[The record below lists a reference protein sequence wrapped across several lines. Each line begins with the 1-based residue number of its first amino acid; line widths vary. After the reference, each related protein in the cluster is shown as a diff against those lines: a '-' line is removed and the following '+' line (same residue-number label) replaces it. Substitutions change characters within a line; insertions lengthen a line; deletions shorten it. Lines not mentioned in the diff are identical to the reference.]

1 MVLGDGVDDGVA
13 ENIPCAQGWSWSRAG
28 ARAAADPEVEGISCT
43 QEWFGWMNGDLHR
56 VAENIPCAQGWFWS
70 RADARA
76 ATDPGVEGISCAQEW
91 FRWVNGDLHRVAE
104 NIPCAQG
111 WSFGSDIQAPTRKG
125 GGLFCRLFSGG
136 AAVRQVIKLSSFH
149 HPALWKVFQVLGR
162 FHGQGILG
170 PKLFCA
176 FMAK

>member
-1 MVLGDGVDDGVA
+1 MVLVESGRESSGRSRDRRNFLYAGMVRVDEWRSPSRGWH
-13 ENIPCAQGWSWSRAG
+13 IPCAQGWSWSRAG
-28 ARAAADPEVEGISCT
+28 
-43 QEWFGWMNGDLHR
+43 
-56 VAENIPCAQGWFWS
+56 
-70 RADARA
+70 ARA

-104 NIPCAQG
+104 NIPCARG
-111 WSFGSDIQAPTRKG
+111 WSFGSGIQAPTRKG

>member
-28 ARAAADPEVEGISCT
+28 ARAATDLRVE
-43 QEWFGWMNGDLHR
+43 E
-56 VAENIPCAQGWFWS
+56 
-70 RADARA
+70 
-76 ATDPGVEGISCAQEW
+76 
-91 FRWVNGDLHRVAE
+91 
-104 NIPCAQG
+104 IPCAQG
-111 WSFGSDIQAPTRKG
+111 WSFGSGIQAPTRKG

-176 FMAK
+176 FMAKYNS